1 MLASADD
8 GDTFSEETV
17 EGALL
22 KYTIISESEKTC
34 MVGETYYPDVPGARV
49 RRGPEDEVCQ
59 ASGDITIPEEAN
71 GYRVVRVE
79 SFAFNRAAITSV
91 FIPNSVKTIGNSAF
105 TECADLKSVR
115 LSEQLTR
122 IEAFTFCSCES
133 LTNIDIPEGVT
144 SIGDYAFANCKQLK
158 EITIPSCVEHFGE
171 DVFCNTGFTSLP
183 KLPES
188 LTVIPKSM
196 FYECT
201 QLTSIEIP
209 ENITWIGDCAFGR
222 CPMAE
227 IDIPASVT
235 RIGVAAF
242 ANCKNIT
249 DLTIPNNVTEI
260 GMNAFCGCS
269 NLKTVTLSNNISG
282 IREGSFKECTS
293 LESVIIPNGLKFI
306 GKWAFLDCSSL
317 RSIDIPETV
326 EEIGEKAFANCSSL
340 TQLFIPKSVV
350 IFKINKDDN
359 YWQYSYRSCISG
371 CTNLTSLVV
380 DEDNPVYDSRNNC
393 NAIIETASNTL
404 VAGCITTKIP
414 EGITTIGLHAFD
426 GFQNLTSITLPHSLN
441 GIENGAFNMSGL
453 HEIKIPENVTSIGAY
468 AFSNCANLKGFSCY
482 AENVPEAESNIFYNT
497 NIKDIILYVPAASVS
512 AYQATEPWKDFKE
525 IVELTNN
532 PNTPK
537 YFPTGMTWE
546 EIVVNPDM
554 ELEDNNACIYEIG
567 TDTIIGDV
575 TYKKVLRN
583 NVFSGLCVRE
593 SGDKVWLLAKEYP
606 TEILLYNFDWDSNQ
620 EIVTEYLKGQDEE
633 DDDYKV
639 CQETTPVGDS
649 QTVEIEGKS
658 YQYIIKRLSGTVIRG
673 IGKVAELNRYP
684 CLLSYR
690 EPAEILPGL
699 DYLKVHWIKRNGVE
713 IFRSESAKEWT
724 EEIRDVYRPF
734 IEEGKVWKVGSTA
747 GISDGIAKMVDYY
760 YFDGDTIINGNTC
773 KQMMC
778 QRYVSP
784 NHPDYAAMSQI
795 PSLRYVGA
803 WYEEGKKVYIY
814 DTTNKQFRMT
824 YDFSLEANDILFIDN
839 QPYVIGPKQ
848 TGGLEGFKGVYR
860 DIMWCFG
867 GDPYYNYNTTW
878 LEGVGGIDGPTVNVY
893 SGEVGH
899 GLFLMSCVVGDEVI
913 YLNDEYEDGAT
924 PEEARK
930 KRFDF
935 THTIKIQP
943 KARIRKGEEQ
953 LLYGEYNDQQLGIH
967 LDLLNDAYLVSITDE
982 SGKVVYE
989 KAVNAGSIVGLS
1001 IDISAYVEGR
1011 YTVTVE
1017 NSQESFTGVFETQ
1030 TGIDV
1035 NGDGK
1040 VNGTDIQTVINVI
1053 VNEEYSEKADVNK
1066 DNKVN
1071 GTDIQEI
1078 INIIVNE

>member
-1 MLASADD
+1 MKKQLFLFFLMLLPMLASAQTVSDIQNS
-8 GDTFSEETV
+8 GCLNETRGEDSQGV
-17 EGALL
+17 P
-22 KYTIISESEKTC
+22 TIILTKEGSVLSVQLLNYESNCCT
-34 MVGETYYPDVPGARV
+34 
-49 RRGPEDEVCQ
+49 ED
-59 ASGDITIPEEAN
+59 
-71 GYRVVRVE
+71 
-79 SFAFNRAAITSV
+79 FN
-91 FIPNSVKTIGNSAF
+91 
-105 TECADLKSVR
+105 
-115 LSEQLTR
+115 
-122 IEAFTFCSCES
+122 
-133 LTNIDIPEGVT
+133 VT
-144 SIGDYAFANCKQLK
+144 SSIN
-158 EITIPSCVEHFGE
+158 V
-171 DVFCNTGFTSLP
+171 GFYDEPCL
-183 KLPES
+183 
-188 LTVIPKSM
+188 V
-196 FYECT
+196 Y
-201 QLTSIEIP
+201 
-209 ENITWIGDCAFGR
+209 
-222 CPMAE
+222 
-227 IDIPASVT
+227 
-235 RIGVAAF
+235 IGVAPIGDEC
-242 ANCKNIT
+242 NCIC
-249 DLTIPNNVTEI
+249 PFNVS
-260 GMNAFCGCS
+260 F
-269 NLKTVTLSNNISG
+269 TV
-282 IREGSFKECTS
+282 R
-293 LESVIIPNGLKFI
+293 
-306 GKWAFLDCSSL
+306 
-317 RSIDIPETV
+317 
-326 EEIGEKAFANCSSL
+326 
-340 TQLFIPKSVV
+340 
-350 IFKINKDDN
+350 
-359 YWQYSYRSCISG
+359 
-371 CTNLTSLVV
+371 
-380 DEDNPVYDSRNNC
+380 
-393 NAIIETASNTL
+393 
-404 VAGCITTKIP
+404 
-414 EGITTIGLHAFD
+414 
-426 GFQNLTSITLPHSLN
+426 
-441 GIENGAFNMSGL
+441 
-453 HEIKIPENVTSIGAY
+453 
-468 AFSNCANLKGFSCY
+468 
-482 AENVPEAESNIFYNT
+482 
-497 NIKDIILYVPAASVS
+497 
-512 AYQATEPWKDFKE
+512 DFKPNSFYLE
-525 IVELTNN
+525 CWWYKGMVELTEGEPLMLEYNN

-803 WYEEGKKVYIY
+803 WYEESKKVYVY
-814 DTTNKQFRMT
+814 DTTNKQFRMM
-824 YDFSLEANDILFIDN
+824 YDFSLEANETLQIDEFD
-839 QPYVIGPKQ
+839 YVVGPKQ
-848 TGGLEGFKGVYR
+848 TGGLEGFKGIYR
-860 DIMWCFG
+860 DIRRC
-867 GDPYYNYNTTW
+867 GDEGQNIHSTFW
-878 LEGVGGIDGPTVNVY
+878 LEGVGDINGPTRY
-893 SGEVGH
+893 PFDPILDDPILE
-899 GLFLMSCVVGDEVI
+899 FLMSCSVGDEVI

-935 THTIKIQP
+935 THTIKTKP
-943 KARIRKGEEQ
+943 KARIRRGEAQ
-953 LLYGEYNDQQLGIH
+953 SLYGEYNDQQLGIN
-967 LDLLNDAYLVSITDE
+967 LDPLDDDYLVSITDE
-982 SGKVVYE
+982 SDKVVYE
-989 KAVNAGSIVGLS
+989 KAVNAGSIVALS
-1001 IDISAYVEGR
+1001 IDISAYAKGS

-1040 VNGTDIQTVINVI
+1040 VNGTDIQAVINVI